1 MMNVQISLALL
12 LAAWAVV
19 GGAWASSGNKKVS
32 CDSCGSECQ
41 SACGTKNFRACCFN
55 FLRRRRSYS
64 LPVRRSQGAG
74 TAAEWKALRGALM
87 SPAAASR
94 GLPLAQFFETV
105 ETDPAPQPPKRYRDP
120 SSLASVL
127 TSLLQ
132 ESSMDEEDED
142 EMLELEGEGGGE
154 GIPDAGT
161 DDATLSRLVAFAL
174 RQPPPPPRSG
184 LNHLYPAH
192 SPPPPPPAG
201 DVGK

>member
-1 MMNVQISLALL
+1 MMSMQIYLAMV

-19 GGAWASSGNKKVS
+19 VGTCSSSTVS
-32 CDSCGSECQ
+32 CDSCGPECQ
-41 SACGTKNFRACCFN
+41 TACGTKNFRACCFN

-64 LPVRRSQGAG
+64 LPVRSQGVG

-94 GLPLAQFFETV
+94 GLPFAQFLEAS
-105 ETDPAPQPPKRYRDP
+105 ETDPAPQPTKHHRDP

-127 TSLLQ
+127 TTLLQ
-132 ESSMDEEDED
+132 DSSMDEEDED

-154 GIPDAGT
+154 GIPEASA
-161 DDATLSRLVAFAL
+161 DDATLSRLVAFAFH
-174 RQPPPPPRSG
+174 QPPPPPRSP
-184 LNHLYPAH
+184 LNQHYPAH

>member
-1 MMNVQISLALL
+1 MMSMQIYLAMVL
-12 LAAWAVV
+12 AWAVV
-19 GGAWASSGNKKVS
+19 VGTCSSSTVS
-32 CDSCGSECQ
+32 CDSCGPECQ
-41 SACGTKNFRACCFN
+41 TACGTKNFRACCFN

-64 LPVRRSQGAG
+64 LPVRRSQGVG

-94 GLPLAQFFETV
+94 GLPFAQFLEAS
-105 ETDPAPQPPKRYRDP
+105 ETDPAPQPTKHHRDP

-127 TSLLQ
+127 TTLLQ
-132 ESSMDEEDED
+132 DSSMDEEDED

-154 GIPDAGT
+154 GIPEASA
-161 DDATLSRLVAFAL
+161 DDATLSRLVAFAFH
-174 RQPPPPPRSG
+174 QPPPPPRSP
-184 LNHLYPAH
+184 LNQHYPAH